1 MERPSGN
8 SVSSQPVIGRH
19 TRSMIPNK
27 LQKRRQI
34 RVAPKKTKSKH
45 KDSLTS
51 ILSRRMTSCIFQK
64 PVTII
69 TSHPENKTRYRREE
83 AQLKKPTQLCA
94 LKRLQSHQVGDSKGG
109 LSCPMKFTIPIERIA
124 LGMQDEANSHSG
136 IEDLLTPGEATSVQ
150 PPCLEKTEQVA
161 LQLSPSFS
169 SQGVTMPLPLHLSPS
184 YSIQVTNADILR
196 QTWKVKKARQR
207 LAEALK
213 ADRLARQAENMRD
226 QRRVENTRRGL
237 GFSTKGFPGVT
248 LVVLEPC
255 PSLQSDDLKG
265 KRHHHPWR
273 LNRDP
278 KYVNYRKPWK
288 KEDPADCIARV
299 LLEGQIPPYPKIMSQ
314 YSIIHWTPEMMDP
327 ERQDSSAETTAV
339 PTTERLNFNKLL

>member
-1 MERPSGN
+1 MRKTLPVPATQDLSASLRSFSINSTVMERPSGN
-8 SVSSQPVIGRH
+8 SVSSQPLIGRH

-94 LKRLQSHQVGDSKGG
+94 LKRLQNHQVGDSKGG

-124 LGMQDEANSHSG
+124 LGMQDEANNHSG

-150 PPCLEKTEQVA
+150 PPCLENTEQVA

-169 SQGVTMPLPLHLSPS
+169 SRGVTMPLPLHLSPS

-213 ADRLARQAENMRD
+213 ADRLARQAENMRE
-226 QRRVENTRRGL
+226 QRRVENTR
-237 GFSTKGFPGVT
+237 
-248 LVVLEPC
+248 
-255 PSLQSDDLKG
+255 
-265 KRHHHPWR
+265 
-273 LNRDP
+273 
-278 KYVNYRKPWK
+278 
-288 KEDPADCIARV
+288 
-299 LLEGQIPPYPKIMSQ
+299 
-314 YSIIHWTPEMMDP
+314 
-327 ERQDSSAETTAV
+327 
-339 PTTERLNFNKLL
+339 